1 MVIEN
6 EVNNNRS
13 SSNPSR
19 NTQSQDDV
27 DPRFLQEQIAR
38 VFTIWSDIS
47 RLPTVGPSFA
57 YSQYSRSDLKE
68 LIEFGKTLLELQI
81 HLNEYWV
88 QINNTFVQALAK
100 SSEKAPKQYN
110 SKQDFENYR
119 KIAIDVFEDAFTG
132 LFDSKEYA
140 ILCGLVLSNHYDLFT
155 HLQKL
160 AENNMK
166 VLNLPTRSEMDDLS
180 KDIHDLK
187 KTVHDLTRKM
197 EALKINESGNIP
209 S

>member
-1 MVIEN
+1 MVIED
-6 EVNNNRS
+6 EVN
-13 SSNPSR
+13 SNS
-19 NTQSQDDV
+19 QSQDNV

-88 QINNTFVQALAK
+88 QIDNTFVQALAK

-110 SKQDFENYR
+110 SKQDFENY
-119 KIAIDVFEDAFTG
+119 IHNGVLIDAQKMVFPPQN
-132 LFDSKEYA
+132 K
-140 ILCGLVLSNHYDLFT
+140 
-155 HLQKL
+155 
-160 AENNMK
+160 
-166 VLNLPTRSEMDDLS
+166 
-180 KDIHDLK
+180 
-187 KTVHDLTRKM
+187 
-197 EALKINESGNIP
+197 
-209 S
+209 